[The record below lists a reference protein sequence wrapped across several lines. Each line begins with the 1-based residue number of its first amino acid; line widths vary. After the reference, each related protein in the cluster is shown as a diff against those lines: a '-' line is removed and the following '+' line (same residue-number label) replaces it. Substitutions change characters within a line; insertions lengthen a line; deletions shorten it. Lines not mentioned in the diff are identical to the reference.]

1 MPFSFEK
8 QKKGKMSFLDVE
20 VSQGN
25 GKLVTTVYCKPTAS
39 GVYTHIESF

>member
-8 QKKGKMSFLDVE
+8 QKKGKMSFFCPF
-20 VSQGN
+20 SQGN